1 MRVRRPRESEA
12 RSGGATLA
20 AMGTAG
26 HRATP
31 GGRSLAALVVAAL
44 AVALTACGED
54 EPMADIPRTDAT
66 AMLDQLDQARAA
78 AEAGDCATA
87 QSAVDEFIAM
97 VNLLRAEDVE
107 TDVKESMRNAGFKLE
122 ELINAQCEE
131 PAAVTET
138 PDEGEVAPPEET
150 TTEEPATEEEPPA
163 EEPTEPET
171 ETDTETE
178 EDPPE
183 QPPGEGEVTPP
194 PDEGEEDGNDEG
206 DGGDD
211 GNDEGDGG
219 GDDSGTGGIEG

>member
-1 MRVRRPRESEA
+1 MGR
-12 RSGGATLA
+12 GGVATLA
-20 AMGTAG
+20 AMGTAA

-31 GGRSLAALVVAAL
+31 GGRSLAALVIAAL
-44 AVALTACGED
+44 AVAITACGED
-54 EPMADIPRTDAT
+54 EPMAEIPRTDAT

-87 QSAVDEFIAM
+87 QAAVDEFIAM
-97 VNLLRAEDVE
+97 VNLLKAEDVE

-138 PDEGEVAPPEET
+138 PDDGEVAPPEET
-150 TTEEPATEEEPPA
+150 ATEEPATEEEPPA
-163 EEPTEPET
+163 EEPTEEEPTET

-178 EDPPE
+178 EEPPE

-194 PDEGEEDGNDEG
+194 PDEGEEGGNDEG

-211 GNDEGDGG
+211 
-219 GDDSGTGGIEG
+219 DSGTGGIEG